1 MATLF
6 LAVLGLHCRTQ
17 AFSSCGEWRLLF
29 VAVCGFIIVVASFVA
44 EHRFYGAWALV
55 VTLHTRD
62 YFHSIYHVP
71 LVYISVLMPV
81 PNCFDYFIFV
91 VFEVTKCESSVLL
104 FSKIDLDIWSSL
116 RIHINF
122 RIFFYF
128 SKKVMELLKEIALK
142 WKII

>member
-1 MATLF
+1 M
-6 LAVLGLHCRTQ
+6 
-17 AFSSCGEWRLLF
+17 
-29 VAVCGFIIVVASFVA
+29 
-44 EHRFYGAWALV
+44 
-55 VTLHTRD
+55 TLHTRD
-62 YFHSIYHVP
+62 YFHSIYRVP

-122 RIFFYF
+122 RIFFLF
-128 SKKVMELLKEIALK
+128 LQKSHGTIERDCIEMENNLSSILKNWPVDIRMVLISAASSCLV
-142 WKII
+142 ILPVV